1 MNAIVQRL
9 RQSLSL
15 RLSLW
20 ILGIVVVIFIITI
33 GFLFHRTKESVRQ
46 GAIDQASQVLN
57 NNLQHLVG
65 ILNEI
70 EVATNNSDWLV
81 MQNLQPDSLLAL
93 SRQILELNPNLF
105 GCSIAFVPNFFEDQG
120 KYFSA
125 YSSNNN
131 GHLETEQEGNDDYNY
146 FEMDWYKEPMKLQK
160 PCWVDPFRD
169 YSPDGIVTRDMIASY
184 CKPLITADGRCIGVI
199 SSDISHRRLT
209 QAFASEWIYQHSY
222 YMLIGKSK
230 QLIASSSEHP
240 SVSDLDR
247 SDCLVLQEEIPG
259 TGWTLAFI
267 CPESDI
273 FKEYNQM
280 FYIIVSIILF
290 GLLMILSLCYFVVHR
305 TVAPIRLLASQARDI
320 EKGCYDKRITRSS
333 RKDEIGLLQNSFATM
348 QQSIANYIAN
358 LQEMKAETEQRNEEL
373 IVAKNLAE
381 ESDNKKKA
389 FIQDISHQIRTPLNI
404 IGGFAQVLRDGYNM
418 LGEDEKAAITKDIL
432 QNSYSISNIVN
443 NWIMT
448 LVLENTISIAGSDIV
463 NCNDLCREAAASLN
477 LKHPDTVKLEIST
490 NLPDNLQI
498 ETNKT
503 YVKKILEELLY
514 NANKFTTNGSI
525 AISNKQLDSKHICFQ
540 ISDTGPGIPFDDRD
554 RIFNQFT
561 KLNNFNEGL
570 GMGLYLCRRLAILLG
585 GTLDLDITYT
595 NGASFVLILPMG

>member
-1 MNAIVQRL
+1 MNAIVQRI

-105 GCSIAFVPNFFEDQG
+105 GCSIALVPYFFEDQG

-184 CKPLITADGRCIGVI
+184 CKPLMTADGRCIGVI

>member
-1 MNAIVQRL
+1 MNAIVQRI

-105 GCSIAFVPNFFEDQG
+105 GCSIALVPYFFEDQG

-125 YSSNNN
+125 YSSNDN

-585 GTLDLDITYT
+585 GTLELDITYT

>member
-1 MNAIVQRL
+1 MNAIVQRI

-125 YSSNNN
+125 YSSNDN

-585 GTLDLDITYT
+585 GTLELDITYT

>member
-1 MNAIVQRL
+1 MNAIVQRI

-105 GCSIAFVPNFFEDQG
+105 GCSIALVPYFFEDQG

-125 YSSNNN
+125 YSSNDN

-184 CKPLITADGRCIGVI
+184 CKPLMTADGRCIGVI
-199 SSDISHRRLT
+199 SSDISYRRLS
-209 QAFASEWIYQHSY
+209 QAFTSEWNYQHSY
-222 YMLIGKSK
+222 FMLIGKSK

>member
-1 MNAIVQRL
+1 MNAIVQRI

-105 GCSIAFVPNFFEDQG
+105 GCSIALVPYFFEDQG

-184 CKPLITADGRCIGVI
+184 CKPLMTADGRCIGVI

-585 GTLDLDITYT
+585 GTLELDITYT

>member
-1 MNAIVQRL
+1 M
-9 RQSLSL
+9 
-15 RLSLW
+15 
-20 ILGIVVVIFIITI
+20 
-33 GFLFHRTKESVRQ
+33 
-46 GAIDQASQVLN
+46 
-57 NNLQHLVG
+57 
-65 ILNEI
+65 
-70 EVATNNSDWLV
+70 
-81 MQNLQPDSLLAL
+81 
-93 SRQILELNPNLF
+93 
-105 GCSIAFVPNFFEDQG
+105 
-120 KYFSA
+120 
-125 YSSNNN
+125 
-131 GHLETEQEGNDDYNY
+131 ETEQEGNDDYNY

-585 GTLDLDITYT
+585 GTLELDITYT

>member
-1 MNAIVQRL
+1 MNAIVQRI

-125 YSSNNN
+125 YSSNDN

-348 QQSIANYIAN
+348 QQSIADYIAN
-358 LQEMKAETEQRNEEL
+358 LQKMKAETEQRNEEL

-381 ESDNKKKA
+381 EADNKKKA

-404 IGGFAQVLRDGYNM
+404 IGGFAQVLRDDHSI
-418 LGEDEKAAITKDIL
+418 LSEEEKADIAKDIL
-432 QNSYSISNIVN
+432 QNSYSITNIVN

-448 LVLENTISIAGSDIV
+448 LVLENTVSVAGNDIV

-585 GTLDLDITYT
+585 GTLELDITYT